1 MKRLKVA
8 KNQKFNYL
16 IDKVSEDC
24 NDEFNIILNLGTI
37 SLNNKGK
44 KTISLTNN
52 LISALDQLVSIY
64 GTNIKVNVSLYGLGT
79 FCYRNNIKY
88 DGDTCLNKFK
98 QICCDIKNLVKMY
111 KLGNGCIQIKPAIT
125 KFSNGL
131 EEGIKPVDGIMTS
144 QEYDNGDNLFIIEDA
159 LNILAMIGYNKNQL
173 GKLLEVGDDI
183 ISLIPSNLV
192 RNIPYMNNVNMLRY
206 KELESMWLSC
216 F

>member
-44 KTISLTNN
+44 KTISLNNN

-125 KFSNGL
+125 KFSTGL

-159 LNILAMIGYNKNQL
+159 LNILTMIGYNKNQL